1 MCFKVSL
8 VGIMKEKIKS
18 FATIFLSL
26 TGILILICYAVG
38 YRFFVV
44 ETGSIKKKYPVGSM
58 VIVKNT
64 APEKIKIGE
73 VITFKIQGN
82 ILVTHRVVDKDL
94 QQRYFIT
101 KGDANNKVDEK
112 EVYFD
117 NVIGKVA
124 SDIPLLGYVLYFLN
138 SMYGKISIGI
148 LIVVYI
154 IYTVFSF
161 WLSKKR

>member
-1 MCFKVSL
+1 
-8 VGIMKEKIKS
+8 
-18 FATIFLSL
+18 
-26 TGILILICYAVG
+26 
-38 YRFFVV
+38 
-44 ETGSIKKKYPVGSM
+44 M

-94 QQRYFIT
+94 QQRYFVT

-161 WLSKKR
+161 WLSKKC

>member
-1 MCFKVSL
+1 MCLKDSL

-44 ETGSIKKKYPVGSM
+44 ETGRKKKKYPVGSM

-73 VITFKIQGN
+73 VITFKIEGN

-94 QQRYFIT
+94 QQRYFVT

-117 NVIGKVA
+117 NVIGKVE

-161 WLSKKR
+161 WLSKKC